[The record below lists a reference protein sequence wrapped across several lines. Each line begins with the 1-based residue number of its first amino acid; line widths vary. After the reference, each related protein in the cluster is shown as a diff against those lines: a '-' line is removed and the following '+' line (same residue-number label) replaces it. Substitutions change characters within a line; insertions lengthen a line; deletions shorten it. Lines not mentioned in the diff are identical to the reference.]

1 MTMDKT
7 GSPTEQYD
15 QSDTNKHGGQHGHDL
30 VDGTLW
36 APLLSGLGLLT
47 AH

>member
-7 GSPTEQYD
+7 GSPHEQYE
-15 QSDTNKHGGQHGHDL
+15 QSDTNKHAGQHGHKL
-30 VDGTLW
+30 ADGPLW

-47 AH
+47 A